1 MSAAKLFRMKALLF
15 DGRLRLVHDYP
26 DPQLK
31 PGWAI
36 IRVSVAGICR
46 TDLEITR
53 GYMGFRGVLGHEFV
67 GIVSACE
74 DESWIGQRVV
84 GEINAACG
92 ECDWCRKGLGRHCP
106 SRATLGILN
115 LDGCMAEYCTLPVA
129 NLHRVPD
136 PISDSRAV
144 FTEPVSSAFEI
155 FEQVPILGSERCVV
169 LGDGKLG
176 ILCAWALATS
186 CTDITLVG
194 HHSGK
199 LDAAVWRTIRTV
211 KSMRDVEPGA
221 DIVVDATGTAAGLQD
236 AIALC
241 RPRGTLIL
249 KSTTAE
255 GAPLNLAP
263 VVINELQIV
272 GSRCGLFEKGLH
284 ALLTYDFPLES
295 LIKGRYPLDEAEAAF
310 AHAARPD
317 ALKVLIEI

>member
-1 MSAAKLFRMKALLF
+1 MSAANLFRMKALLF

-36 IRVSVAGICR
+36 LRVSVAGICR
-46 TDLEITR
+46 TDLEIMK

-67 GIVSACE
+67 GIVSACG

-92 ECDWCRKGLGRHCP
+92 ECDWCRKDLGRHCP
-106 SRATLGILN
+106 NRSTLGILN

-129 NLHRVPD
+129 SLRRVPD

-144 FTEPVSSAFEI
+144 FTEPVSAAFEP
-155 FEQVPILGSERCVV
+155 FEQISITGSERCVV

-176 ILCAWALATS
+176 ILCAWALATT
-186 CTDITLVG
+186 CTNITLVG
-194 HHSGK
+194 HHANK
-199 LDAAVWRTIRTV
+199 LDVTAWRTVRTV
-211 KSMRDVEPGA
+211 TSSREVEPGA
-221 DIVVDATGTAAGLQD
+221 DLVVDATGKAEGLQE

-241 RPRGTLIL
+241 RPRGTVIL
-249 KSTTAE
+249 KSTVAE
-255 GAPLNLAP
+255 GAPINLAP
-263 VVINELQIV
+263 IVIHELQIV
-272 GSRCGLFEKGLH
+272 GSRCGVFEKGLH

-317 ALKVLIEI
+317 ALKVLIEM

>member
-1 MSAAKLFRMKALLF
+1 MKALLF

-53 GYMGFRGVLGHEFV
+53 GYMGFRGVLGHEFI
-67 GIVSACE
+67 GIVSSCE
-74 DESWIGQRVV
+74 EESWVGQRVV

-106 SRATLGILN
+106 NRSVLGILN
-115 LDGCMAEYCTLPVA
+115 LDGCMADYCTLPIA
-129 NLHRVPD
+129 NLRLVPD

-144 FTEPVSSAFEI
+144 FTEPISAAFEP
-155 FEQVPILGSERCVV
+155 FEQISITGSERCVV

-194 HHSGK
+194 HHAGK
-199 LDAAVWRTIRTV
+199 LDAAAWRMIRTV
-211 KSMRDVEPGA
+211 NSTREVEPGA

-249 KSTTAE
+249 KSTAAE
-255 GAPLNLAP
+255 DTPLNLAP

-284 ALLTYDFPLES
+284 ALLTYDFPLEG
-295 LIKGRYPLDEAEAAF
+295 LVKGRYPLDEAEAAF
-310 AHAARPD
+310 AHATRPD
-317 ALKVLIEI
+317 ALKVLIEM

>member
-1 MSAAKLFRMKALLF
+1 MNALVF

-26 DPQLK
+26 EPQLK

-36 IRVSVAGICR
+36 VRVSVAGICR
-46 TDLEITR
+46 TDLEITK

-67 GIVSACE
+67 GVVSACE
-74 DESWIGQRVV
+74 DKFWVGQRVT

-92 ECDWCRKGLGRHCP
+92 ECDWCRKGIGRHCP
-106 SRATLGILN
+106 HRAVLGILN
-115 LDGCMAEYCTLPVA
+115 LDGCIAEYCALPMA
-129 NLHRVPD
+129 NLRRVPD

-144 FTEPVSSAFEI
+144 FTEPVSAAFEL
-155 FEQVPILGSERCVV
+155 FEQIPVLGSELCVV

-186 CTDITLVG
+186 CADVTLVG
-194 HHSGK
+194 HHSSK
-199 LDAAVWRTIRTV
+199 LNAAAWRMIRTV
-211 KSMRDVEPGA
+211 TSTRDVVSGA
-221 DIVVDATGTAAGLQD
+221 DIVVDATGTAAGLRE

-249 KSTTAE
+249 KSTAVE
-255 GAPLNLAP
+255 SAPLNLAP
-263 VVINELQIV
+263 VVINEIRIV

-310 AHAARPD
+310 AHAARSD
-317 ALKVLIEI
+317 ALKVLIEM

>member
-1 MSAAKLFRMKALLF
+1 MKALLF
-15 DGRLRLVHDYP
+15 DGRLRFVHDYP

-31 PGWAI
+31 PGWAV

-74 DESWIGQRVV
+74 DKSWIGQRVV

-92 ECDWCRKGLGRHCP
+92 ECDWCRKDLGRHCP
-106 SRATLGILN
+106 NRATLGILN

-129 NLHRVPD
+129 NLRVVPD

-144 FTEPVSSAFEI
+144 FTEPVSAAFEP
-155 FEQVPILGSERCVV
+155 FEQIPITGSERCVV

-194 HHSGK
+194 HHAGK
-199 LDAAVWRTIRTV
+199 LDAAAWRMIRTAHATR
-211 KSMRDVEPGA
+211 KVEPGA

-249 KSTTAE
+249 KSTAAE
-255 GAPLNLAP
+255 GAPLNLSP

-272 GSRCGLFEKGLH
+272 GSRCGRFEKGLH

-317 ALKVLIEI
+317 ALKVLIEM

>member
-1 MSAAKLFRMKALLF
+1 MSAAKLFVMKALLF

-31 PGWAI
+31 PGWAV

-46 TDLEITR
+46 TDIEITR

-74 DESWIGQRVV
+74 DESWVDQRVV

-106 SRATLGILN
+106 NRATLGIMN

-144 FTEPVSSAFEI
+144 FTEPVSAAFEP
-155 FEQVPILGSERCVV
+155 FEQISITGSERCVV

-186 CTDITLVG
+186 CTDVTLVG
-194 HHSGK
+194 HHAGK
-199 LDAAVWRTIRTV
+199 LDAAAWRMIRTAH
-211 KSMRDVEPGA
+211 SAREVEPGA

-249 KSTTAE
+249 KSTAAE
-255 GAPLNLAP
+255 GMPLNLAP

-295 LIKGRYPLDEAEAAF
+295 LVKGRYPLDEAEAAF

-317 ALKVLIEI
+317 ALKVLIDM

>member
-1 MSAAKLFRMKALLF
+1 MSAAKLFLMKALLF

-106 SRATLGILN
+106 NRSTLGILN

-129 NLHRVPD
+129 NLRRVPD

-144 FTEPVSSAFEI
+144 FTEPVSAAFEP
-155 FEQVPILGSERCVV
+155 FEQISITGSERCVV

-194 HHSGK
+194 HHPGK
-199 LDAAVWRTIRTV
+199 LSVAAWRMIRTV
-211 KSMRDVEPGA
+211 NSARDVEPGA
-221 DIVVDATGTAAGLQD
+221 DIVIDATGTAAGLQD

-249 KSTTAE
+249 KSTAAAGT
-255 GAPLNLAP
+255 PLNLAP

-310 AHAARPD
+310 AHASRPD